1 MNTYRIILVTMVAL
15 AISPLA
21 TARIYKCDGPD
32 GPIYSDQDCGPGA
45 ANVEL
50 SNTAGLGGITD
61 EDKAELARKKAA
73 RDEGRSSNSGGTA
86 VNNQFNNANTEAAGR
101 WARRPYKKPGRD
113 VSRDPR
119 PKPGRDV
126 SRDPRPVTLPANA
139 ASVKRKR

>member
-1 MNTYRIILVTMVAL
+1 MNRYRIILVTLVAL

-45 ANVEL
+45 TNIEVA
-50 SNTAGLGGITD
+50 NTAGLGGITD
-61 EDKAELARKKAA
+61 EDKAELARKKAE
-73 RDEGRSSNSGGTA
+73 RDIDSGSNNGGGA
-86 VNNQFNNANTEAAGR
+86 VNNQFNNANTEPAGR
-101 WARRPYKKPGRD
+101 WVRRPYKKPDRD
-113 VSRDPR
+113 GSRDPR

-126 SRDPRPVTLPANA
+126 SRDPRPGNPPATA